1 MTVHISL
8 DWNNILILNTIKVL
22 NNQTDADDLKM
33 RELIVNDFNKRNT
46 VCSFT
51 QYPILPHHHHQQHI
65 KDSAIQM
72 TVTVEILLARSLN
85 PKNLLV

>member
-1 MTVHISL
+1 MTVHNSL
-8 DWNNILILNTIKVL
+8 DWKNILILNTVKVL
-22 NNQTDADDLKM
+22 INQTDADDLKM

-51 QYPILPHHHHQQHI
+51 QYPIPPHNHHQQQI

-72 TVTVEILLARSLN
+72 TVAVEILLTRSLN